1 MIKLNIRKAVTFSLV
16 TACLFSLTPMKTNA
30 AWKKDTTGWWY
41 TVNNSYSRGWKEIDG
56 KWYYFYS
63 NGYMAHDT
71 IIGGYKLGSDGAWIT
86 NTLNNSNKSTESKI
100 TEVTVGNAQEFVN
113 SIGSNKK
120 IILKPGVYNL
130 SDVKQ
135 INNSD
140 SGVKYIPVDDG
151 DELNII
157 GIHDL
162 TIEGAEAGK
171 VEIKVAPRFANIM
184 NFSNAKNITIKNIV
198 AGHTPA
204 KYECN
209 AGVLKFTN
217 SNNISI
223 ANSHLYGCGS
233 IGLDLHNVSKL
244 EASNC
249 LIYHCSLRAIQIYDS
264 SDIKFVENK
273 IIDHEAYSNIV
284 MIDGGKGITFEKCE
298 FANNNNFMWSFIET
312 SNKSDILFDSCVIKN
327 NSKSSSSEFNDENIC
342 LFKTTDYFGKC
353 DSKITVRNSEITKNT
368 CDSLV
373 DNKESVKFDD
383 CTINNNTFS
392 K

>member
-1 MIKLNIRKAVTFSLV
+1 MIKLNVRKAITFSLL
-16 TACLFSLTPMKTNA
+16 TACFFSLTPLKTNA
-30 AWKKDTTGWWY
+30 AWKKDNTGWWY
-41 TVNNSYSRGWKEIDG
+41 TVNNSYAKGWKEIDG

-63 NGYMAHDT
+63 TGYMAHDT
-71 IIGGYKLGSDGAWIT
+71 VIGGYKIGSDGAWIT
-86 NTLNNSNKSTESKI
+86 GISNNKTKVTESQAS
-100 TEVTVGNAQEFVN
+100 EVTVGTAQEFVN

-130 SDVKQ
+130 SGVKQ

-140 SGVKYIPVDDG
+140 FGVKYIPVDDG
-151 DELNII
+151 NELNII

-162 TIEGAEAGK
+162 TIEGSKEGK
-171 VEIKVAPRFANIM
+171 VEIKVDPRFANIM
-184 NFSNAKNITIKNIV
+184 NFSNVKNITIKNIV
-198 AGHTPA
+198 AGHTPS

-223 ANSHLYGCGS
+223 SNSHLYGCGS
-233 IGLDLHNVSKL
+233 IGLNLHNVSKL

-249 LIYHCSLRAIQIYDS
+249 LIDHCSLRAIQIYDS
-264 SDIKFVENK
+264 SDIKFIENK

-284 MIDGGKGITFEKCE
+284 MIDGGKGIVFEKCE
-298 FANNNNFMWSFIET
+298 FANNNNFMWNFIEA
-312 SNKSDILFDSCVIKN
+312 SNKSDTLFDSCVIKN
-327 NSKSSSSEFNDENIC
+327 NSKSSNSEFNDENIC

-353 DSKITVRNSEITKNT
+353 DSTITVKNSEIAKNT

-373 DNKESVKFDD
+373 DNKESVKFDN
-383 CTINNNTFS
+383 CTINNNTFN